1 MIDISTFL
9 QVVVSALLLG
19 GIYALIAAG
28 FNLIYGVMDVINC
41 AQADMMMIAM
51 YLCFWFFELYGV
63 HPLLMLFLATPLLF
77 IMGILTQRFIIDRLL
92 GAPLFIQAIAT
103 IGLGYVLQNLAL
115 LFWKEDYRMI
125 YMEYTTAKTMV
136 GFISLSLPRLV
147 AFVGCLVMI
156 AMLYMLLTK
165 TDFGR
170 SIRATSES
178 REAAALMGIN
188 VKHVYALVFAIGA
201 ACAGIAGVF
210 TSTFYYTYPTVGAV
224 FLLKMFVVVVLG
236 GCGNVLASIAG
247 GLIVGLAEGVGSFL
261 LLPSWKDAIY
271 QVIFLIVLA
280 IKPTGIFGE
289 KKV

>member
-1 MIDISTFL
+1 MADISTL
-9 QVVVSALLLG
+9 VQVVVSALLLG
-19 GIYALIAAG
+19 GVYSIIAAG
-28 FNLIYGVMDVINC
+28 FNLIYGVMDVINN

-63 HPLLMLFLATPLLF
+63 HPLLMLLLAVPLLF
-77 IMGILTQRFIIDRLL
+77 VIGMLTQRLIIDRLL
-92 GAPLFIQAIAT
+92 GSPLFIQAIAT

-115 LFWKEDYRMI
+115 LFWNADYRMI
-125 YMEYTTAKTMV
+125 YTPYTTATTMIDS
-136 GFISLSLPRLV
+136 ISISLPRLV
-147 AFVGCLVMI
+147 AFGGCLVMI
-156 AMLYMLLTK
+156 ALLYILLK
-165 TDFGR
+165 RTDFGR

-188 VKHVYALVFAIGA
+188 VKYVYAVVFGIGV
-201 ACAGIAGVF
+201 ACAGVAGVF

-236 GCGNVLASIAG
+236 GCGNVMGSIAG

-261 LLPSWKDAIY
+261 LPSWKDAIY
-271 QVIFLIVLA
+271 QIIFLIVLA

-289 KKV
+289 KKI

>member
-1 MIDISTFL
+1 MIDIPTFL

-51 YLCFWFFELYGV
+51 YLCFWFFEFYGV
-63 HPLLMLFLATPLLF
+63 HPLLMLFLVTPLLF
-77 IMGILTQRFIIDRLL
+77 IAGILTQRLIIDRLL

-125 YMEYTTAKTMV
+125 YMPYTTAKTMV
-136 GFISLSLPRLV
+136 SFISLSLPRLV
-147 AFVGCLVMI
+147 AFIGCLVMI

-178 REAAALMGIN
+178 REAAALMGIH
-188 VKHVYALVFAIGA
+188 VKYVYALVFGIGA

-210 TSTFYYTYPTVGAV
+210 TSTFYYTYPTVGTV

>member
-1 MIDISTFL
+1 MTDISTL
-9 QVVVSALLLG
+9 VQVVVSALLLG
-19 GIYALIAAG
+19 GVYSIIAAG

-63 HPLLMLFLATPLLF
+63 HPLLMLFLAVPLFF
-77 IMGILTQRFIIDRLL
+77 IIGMLTQRLIIDRLL
-92 GAPLFIQAIAT
+92 GSPLFIQAIAT

-115 LFWKEDYRMI
+115 LFWNADYRMI
-125 YMEYTTAKTMV
+125 YTPYTTATTMIDS
-136 GFISLSLPRLV
+136 ISISLPRLV
-147 AFVGCLVMI
+147 AFIGCLVMI
-156 AMLYMLLTK
+156 AMLYILLK
-165 TDFGR
+165 RTDFGR

-188 VKHVYALVFAIGA
+188 VKYVYAVVFGIGA
-201 ACAGIAGVF
+201 ACAGVAGVF

-236 GCGNVLASIAG
+236 GCGNVTGSIAG

-261 LLPSWKDAIY
+261 LMPSWKDAIY
-271 QVIFLIVLA
+271 QIIFLIVLA

>member
-1 MIDISTFL
+1 MDIITFV
-9 QVVVSALLLG
+9 QVIVSSLLLG
-19 GIYALIAAG
+19 GIYAVIAAG

-51 YLCFWFFELYGV
+51 YICFWLWHFYGV
-63 HPLLMLFLATPLLF
+63 HPLLMLFIATPLLF
-77 IMGILTQRFIIDRLL
+77 IIGMFTQRLIIDRLL

-115 LFWKEDYRMI
+115 LFWSPDYRMI
-125 YMEYTTAKTMV
+125 WIPYTSATITIGSILV
-136 GFISLSLPRLV
+136 SLPHLV
-147 AFVGCLVMI
+147 AFIGCLILI
-156 AMLYMLLTK
+156 ALLYTLLTK

-170 SIRATSES
+170 AIRATSEN

-188 VKHVYALVFAIGA
+188 VKYVYAFVFGVGA

-210 TSTFYYTYPTVGAV
+210 TSTFYYTYPTVGTV

-247 GLIVGLAEGVGSFL
+247 GVIVGLAEGIGAFI
-261 LLPSWKDAIY
+261 LLPSWKEAIY
-271 QVIFLIVLA
+271 QIIFLIVMA
-280 IKPTGIFGE
+280 VKPTGIFGE

>member
-1 MIDISTFL
+1 
-9 QVVVSALLLG
+9 
-19 GIYALIAAG
+19 
-28 FNLIYGVMDVINC
+28 
-41 AQADMMMIAM
+41 
-51 YLCFWFFELYGV
+51 
-63 HPLLMLFLATPLLF
+63 
-77 IMGILTQRFIIDRLL
+77 LL
-92 GAPLFIQAIAT
+92 GAPSFIQAIAT

-125 YMEYTTAKTMV
+125 YMPYTTAVTII
-136 GFISLSLPRLV
+136 GSISISLPRLV
-147 AFVGCLVMI
+147 AFMGCLIMIVMLHI
-156 AMLYMLLTK
+156 LLTR

-170 SIRATSES
+170 SIRATSEN

-188 VKHVYALVFAIGA
+188 VKYVYALVFGIGV

-210 TSTFYYTYPTVGAV
+210 TSTFYYTYPTVGTV

-236 GCGNVLASIAG
+236 GCGNVLGSIAG

-271 QVIFLIVLA
+271 QIIFLIVLA

>member
-1 MIDISTFL
+1 MDIITL
-9 QVVVSALLLG
+9 VQVIVSSLLLG
-19 GIYALIAAG
+19 GIYAVIAAG

-51 YLCFWFFELYGV
+51 YICFWLWHFYGV
-63 HPLLMLFLATPLLF
+63 HPLLMLFIATPLLF
-77 IMGILTQRFIIDRLL
+77 IIGMFTQRLIIDRLL

-115 LFWKEDYRMI
+115 LFWSPDYRMI
-125 YMEYTTAKTMV
+125 WIPYTSATITIGSILV
-136 GFISLSLPRLV
+136 SLPHLV
-147 AFVGCLVMI
+147 AFIGCLILI
-156 AMLYMLLTK
+156 ALLYTLLTK

-170 SIRATSES
+170 AIRATSEN

-188 VKHVYALVFAIGA
+188 VKYVYAFVFGVGA

-210 TSTFYYTYPTVGAV
+210 TSTFYYTYPTVGTV

-247 GLIVGLAEGVGSFL
+247 GVIVGLAEGIGAFI
-261 LLPSWKDAIY
+261 LLPSWKEAIY
-271 QVIFLIVLA
+271 QIIFLIVMA
-280 IKPTGIFGE
+280 VKPTGIFGE

>member
-1 MIDISTFL
+1 MIDIPTFL
-9 QVVVSALLLG
+9 QAVVSALLLG
-19 GIYALIAAG
+19 GVYALIAAG

-41 AQADMMMIAM
+41 AQADMMMIGM
-51 YLCFWFFELYGV
+51 YLCFWFFYLYGV

-77 IMGILTQRFIIDRLL
+77 IAGILTQRLIIDRLL

-125 YMEYTTAKTMV
+125 YSAYTTAKIMV

-147 AFVGCLVMI
+147 AFIGCLVMI

-170 SIRATSES
+170 SIRATSEN
-178 REAAALMGIN
+178 REAAALMGIH
-188 VKHVYALVFAIGA
+188 VKYVYALVFGIGA

-247 GLIVGLAEGVGSFL
+247 GLIVGLAEGIGSYL